1 MATATRAKIL
11 LFEDDVSLQE
21 LICDYFKPRGYE
33 FVCHTSAENGLK
45 EIIKN
50 VSNDTPFD
58 LVLTDFRLPNMD
70 GIEVIGQIKKL
81 APELPIIL
89 MTAHSSLDLAVEA
102 IQKGAYDFVV
112 KPLQFAQLSITME
125 RAVYFSKLQNE
136 NKKLKSVIAAPWKKE
151 GNIIARSA
159 VMNAVVDLAKRVAK
173 SNATVLIQGES
184 GSGKEVIAQ
193 LIHTSSPRS
202 QKQFVAINCSAIP
215 ETLLESELFG
225 HAKGSFT
232 GADVKKTGLFE
243 EANEGTLFL
252 DEIGDLSLP
261 LQAKLLRVIQEKKI
275 KRVGEN
281 QYIDIDVR
289 LITATH
295 KDLQKEVKE
304 KRFREDLFFRLNVI
318 PIKVPPLRDRKEDI
332 LPLAEHFLSVF
343 KGRNSSQVL
352 GFTRTAL
359 EYLLKNLWKGN
370 VRELE
375 NTIERAVVL
384 CDTDLIDT
392 SHFIVPSQEPQDHET
407 IQPAATVD
415 LNSLMDA
422 HEKSQERSQ
431 VQSLSTSTPHDL
443 KPIVDYTAL
452 PVSKNPSLKL
462 LEPDELIS
470 LETLELRYIEHV
482 LSKVNGVKDRAA
494 KILQVD
500 RKTLYRKLDAIQKR
514 QLPQA
519 H

>member
-11 LFEDDVSLQE
+11 LLEDDLSLQE
-21 LICDYFKPRGYE
+21 LISDYFTPRGYE
-33 FVCHTSAENGLK
+33 FVCHTTAENGLG
-45 EIIKN
+45 EIIKA

-70 GIEVIGQIKKL
+70 GIEVIGQIKKV

-112 KPLQFAQLSITME
+112 KPLQFPQLSITME

-136 NKKLKSVIAAPWKKE
+136 NKKLKSAIASPWKKE
-151 GNIIARSA
+151 GNIVAKSPIMQS
-159 VMNAVVDLAKRVAK
+159 VVDLAKRVAK
-173 SNATVLIQGES
+173 SNSTVLIQGES

-193 LIHTSSPRS
+193 LVHTASPRAD
-202 QKQFVAINCSAIP
+202 KPFIAINCSAIP

-232 GADVKKTGLFE
+232 GADVKKIGLFE
-243 EANEGTLFL
+243 EANGGTLFL

-261 LQAKLLRVIQEKKI
+261 LQAKLLRVIQDKKI

-281 QYIDIDVR
+281 QYHDIDVR

-295 KDLQKEVKE
+295 KDLQKEVRE
-304 KRFREDLFFRLNVI
+304 KRFREDLFFRLDVI
-318 PIKVPPLRDRKEDI
+318 PIKVPSLRDRKEDI
-332 LPLAEHFLSVF
+332 LPLAEHFLTVF
-343 KGRNSSQVL
+343 KSRNPSQAT
-352 GFTRTAL
+352 GFSRGSL
-359 EYLLKNLWKGN
+359 EFLLKNHWKGN

-375 NTIERAVVL
+375 NAIERAVVL
-384 CDTDLIDT
+384 CDTQMIEPTQFMFASTET
-392 SHFIVPSQEPQDHET
+392 SGDQKT
-407 IQPAATVD
+407 PAPAVD
-415 LNSLMDA
+415 FESLMNA
-422 HEKSQERSQ
+422 HESMQPTP
-431 VQSLSTSTPHDL
+431 STSDTHMAAS
-443 KPIVDYTAL
+443 TAI
-452 PVSKNPSLKL
+452 PGPAPAKSSISSDSPGLKL
-462 LEPDELIS
+462 LDTDELIS

-482 LSKVNGVKDRAA
+482 LSQVNGVKDRAA

-500 RKTLYRKLDAIQKR
+500 RKTLYRKLDAIHKR
-514 QLPQA
+514 QQVQS